1 MTSTTNID
9 RWKIETYTANLM
21 MTAEQEDSR
30 FAPVSDVRGGLTGE
44 KVEINDD
51 FGNASDVV
59 EVAGRADPT
68 PTGTVDYD
76 RTWVHYRM
84 FRWFGPYMDSFD
96 QYQMIHEP
104 TNVHQ
109 RAGAAAVGR
118 QMDDLAIAAVLGTR
132 YTGRDGTTQTT
143 FPTTAFSAGNY
154 GAAFLIPKDLE
165 GADTGLTVEKL
176 LTAQACMEAREV
188 LKSGDRLVVPT
199 SAQERLNLKR
209 QIEVTSKEFT
219 DMMVLDNGMLS
230 RWGIFDF
237 IKSERLSTATVR
249 RIPVFIPRY
258 LVCAK
263 WAEMSV
269 ELFTHTQLSGAKQ
282 LKFEYAQNWTR
293 LHEEG
298 VIEIESTVG

>member
-1 MTSTTNID
+1 MASTTNLD
-9 RWKIETYTANLM
+9 RWKIESYTANVM

-30 FAPVSDVRGGLTGE
+30 FAPVSAVQGGLTGE

-59 EVAGRADPT
+59 EVQGRADPT
-68 PTGTVDYD
+68 PVGTVDYD

-84 FRWFGPYMDSFD
+84 FRWFGPYQDSVD
-96 QYQMIHEP
+96 SYQMIHEP
-104 TNVHQ
+104 TNIHQ
-109 RAGAAAVGR
+109 RAGSAAVGR
-118 QMDDLAIAAVLGTR
+118 HMDDLAIAAILGTR

-154 GAAFLIPKDLE
+154 SAAYVIPDDLE
-165 GADTGLTVEKL
+165 GSNTGLTVEKL
-176 LTAQACMEAREV
+176 LVAQACMEAREV
-188 LKSGDRLVVPT
+188 LKTGDRLVVPT

-219 DMMVLDNGMLS
+219 DMMVLDNGTLS

-237 IKSERLSTATVR
+237 IKSERLGAVTPRVL
-249 RIPVFIPRY
+249 PVFIPRY
-258 LVCAK
+258 LVRAM
-263 WAEMSV
+263 WANMSV

-282 LKFEYAQNWTR
+282 LKFEYAMNYTR

-298 VIEIESTVG
+298 VIAIESAIG